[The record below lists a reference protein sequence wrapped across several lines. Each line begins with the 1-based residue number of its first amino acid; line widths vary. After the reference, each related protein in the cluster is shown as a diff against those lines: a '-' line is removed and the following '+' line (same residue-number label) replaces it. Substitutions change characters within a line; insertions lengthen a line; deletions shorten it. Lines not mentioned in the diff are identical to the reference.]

1 MPFSCHS
8 RFVNDCDKS
17 LIGLLFHE
25 NIIDYIDND
34 KTYLSILDNFC
45 FADFIDRICFKKQIW
60 QLNELSFYIKTFK
73 NNQIIHENPSLI
85 VSSNK
90 DCNDLR
96 FTKILTKY
104 STEYNNRVFFS
115 RILTELNSDKKDVLS
130 WIYKHNLIGTPQEV
144 MLRQPLT
151 KLELN
156 RLIKFVNISIQDTN
170 DEIPDDRELN
180 DEFIG
185 EYTED

>member
-1 MPFSCHS
+1 
-8 RFVNDCDKS
+8 
-17 LIGLLFHE
+17 
-25 NIIDYIDND
+25 
-34 KTYLSILDNFC
+34 
-45 FADFIDRICFKKQIW
+45 
-60 QLNELSFYIKTFK
+60 
-73 NNQIIHENPSLI
+73 
-85 VSSNK
+85 
-90 DCNDLR
+90 
-96 FTKILTKY
+96 
-104 STEYNNRVFFS
+104 
-115 RILTELNSDKKDVLS
+115 
-130 WIYKHNLIGTPQEV
+130 